1 MSRPIHPLPLR
12 AEIRRQA
19 RRRRTWGTFAVL
31 IALPLILVA
40 AFAIGD
46 DDAATGQRTFVDLA
60 QQSGANL
67 VVFTLFAST
76 GFLLIVI
83 TGVVTVAVPELSKTP
98 DDDRPP
104 SQRASDRSPVADT
117 PPSK

>member
-1 MSRPIHPLPLR
+1 VFSPQL
-12 AEIRRQA
+12 QQ
-19 RRRRTWGTFAVL
+19 RRTYL
-31 IALPLILVA
+31 REALLLV
-40 AFAIGD
+40 
-46 DDAATGQRTFVDLA
+46 
-60 QQSGANL
+60 
-67 VVFTLFAST
+67 

-104 SQRASDRSPVADT
+104 SPRASDRSPVADT